1 MAEPAHLRL
10 VERQTRAFN
19 HGVRTG
25 EWAPLVALFAEDA
38 ELRFENAPA
47 GPFVGRDAIRRA
59 YEEQPPRDEIVLLG
73 AQTESEGKLTAAFA
87 WASGGTGRMLV
98 EHRDGAIERL
108 TVVFDEH

>member
-1 MAEPAHLRL
+1 VAEPAHLRL

-25 EWAPLVALFAEDA
+25 EWAPLVALF
-38 ELRFENAPA
+38 
-47 GPFVGRDAIRRA
+47 
-59 YEEQPPRDEIVLLG
+59 